1 MSEEAL
7 KQEEVIE
14 EEGEIVDLEESKPEE
29 STVVDTPTE
38 DGGPTEVVTEEPEP
52 EPEPEKSEEE
62 LVDYSDKVQ
71 KRINSLTR
79 KLREAERGQDSA
91 YEYAK
96 NLADENAR
104 LKTTAQSLQQTT
116 FDESATRL
124 ESQKAQALASLQKAH
139 EVADYE
145 KVAQAQDVLAKIAVQ
160 EQKVVEGKQRMEQMK
175 NVEASNLQ
183 QPIQQETGFSSKM
196 QDWIDD
202 GNNWFLDNALM
213 HQTGTQIHAN
223 LMTEGFVVESDA
235 YFKEVSKR
243 IREKHPEYFNTE
255 TKSKPSQKV
264 ASAGRVSGNTGNK
277 QIRLSP
283 SEVQM
288 AKKLNVP
295 LKEYAKYVKR

>member
-7 KQEEVIE
+7 KQEENIE
-14 EEGEIVDLEESKPEE
+14 EEGQIIDLDESVDKTEEATAEAPVAEVVEE
-29 STVVDTPTE
+29 KVEVEEKTE
-38 DGGPTEVVTEEPEP
+38 DKED
-52 EPEPEKSEEE
+52 E

-71 KRINSLTR
+71 KRINNLTR

-91 YEYAK
+91 YQYAK
-96 NLADENAR
+96 NLSEENQR
-104 LKTTAQSLQQTT
+104 LKTTAHTLQQNT

-124 ESQKAQALASLQKAH
+124 ESQKAQAMASLQKAH

-160 EQKVVEGKQRMEQMK
+160 EQRVSDGKQRMEQMQ
-175 NVEASNLQ
+175 NTMQTPLIEPTQ
-183 QPIQQETGFSSKM
+183 QQTGYNSKM

-202 GNNWFLDNALM
+202 GNDWFLNNALM
-213 HQTGTQIHAN
+213 HQSGTQIHED
-223 LMTEGFVVESDA
+223 LVTEGFVVESDA
-235 YFKEVSKR
+235 YFKEVDAR
-243 IREKHPEYFNTE
+243 IRSKHPEYFTNTE
-255 TKSKPSQKV
+255 VKSKPSQKV
-264 ASAGRVSGNTGNK
+264 ASAGRVSGKTGNRQVK
-277 QIRLSP
+277 LSP

>member
-14 EEGEIVDLEESKPEE
+14 EEGEVIDLEESKPEE
-29 STVVDTPTE
+29 PAVVETPTE
-38 DGGPTEVVTEEPEP
+38 DGAPEVVTE

-62 LVDYSDKVQ
+62 LQDYSDKVQ
-71 KRINSLTR
+71 KRINTLTR

-91 YEYAK
+91 FEYAK
-96 NLADENAR
+96 NLAAENER
-104 LKTTAQSLQQTT
+104 LKTTAQTLQQTT

-124 ESQKAQALASLQKAH
+124 ESQKAQAMASLQKAH

-160 EQKVVEGKQRMEQMK
+160 EQKVQEGKIRMEQIQK
-175 NVEASNLQ
+175 EAPVQ
-183 QPIQQETGFSSKM
+183 QPQSTVQQQPMFNSKM

-202 GNNWFLDNALM
+202 GNDWFLNNAVM
-213 HQTGTQIHAN
+213 HETGTQIHED
-223 LMTEGFVVESDA
+223 LVTEGFVVESDE
-235 YFKEVSKR
+235 YFAEVNKR
-243 IREKHPEYFNTE
+243 IRSKHPEYFNE
-255 TKSKPSQKV
+255 PAKSKPSQKV
-264 ASAGRVSGNTGNK
+264 ASAGRVSGKSGKK

-295 LKEYAKYVKR
+295 LTEYAKYVKR

>member
-14 EEGEIVDLEESKPEE
+14 EEGEVIDLEESKPEE
-29 STVVDTPTE
+29 PAVVETPTE
-38 DGGPTEVVTEEPEP
+38 DGAPEVVTEEPEP
-52 EPEPEKSEEE
+52 EKGEEE
-62 LVDYSDKVQ
+62 LQDYSDKVQ
-71 KRINSLTR
+71 KRINTLTR

-96 NLADENAR
+96 NLAAENER
-104 LKTTAQSLQQTT
+104 LKTTAQTLQQTT

-124 ESQKAQALASLQKAH
+124 ESQKAQAIASLQKAH

-160 EQKVVEGKQRMEQMK
+160 EQKVQEGKIRMEQMQK
-175 NVEASNLQ
+175 ETPVEQPQPTVQQ
-183 QPIQQETGFSSKM
+183 QPMFNSKM

-202 GNNWFLDNALM
+202 GNDWFLNNAVM
-213 HQTGTQIHAN
+213 HETGTQIHED
-223 LMTEGFVVESDA
+223 LVTEGFVVESDE
-235 YFKEVSKR
+235 YFAEVNKR
-243 IREKHPEYFNTE
+243 IRTKHPEYFNE
-255 TKSKPSQKV
+255 PAKSKPSQKV
-264 ASAGRVSGNTGNK
+264 ASAGRVSGKSGKK

-295 LKEYAKYVKR
+295 LTEYAKYVKR

>member
-14 EEGEIVDLEESKPEE
+14 DGSEVIDLDEAVETTAEPVAEA
-29 STVVDTPTE
+29 
-38 DGGPTEVVTEEPEP
+38 PEP
-52 EPEPEKSEEE
+52 EVSQETAEPEAEVAENNEEE

-71 KRINSLTR
+71 KRINTLTR

-91 YEYAK
+91 YQYAK

-124 ESQKAQALASLQKAH
+124 ESQKAQAMASLQKAH

-160 EQKVVEGKQRMEQMK
+160 EQKVVEGKQRIEQMQ
-175 NVEASNLQ
+175 NVVTQAPQPVQ
-183 QPIQQETGFSSKM
+183 QQTGFNSKM

-202 GNNWFLDNALM
+202 GNEWFLNNAIM
-213 HQTGTQIHAN
+213 HQTGTQIHED
-223 LMTEGFVVESDA
+223 LLTEGFVVESDA
-235 YFKEVSKR
+235 YFKEVDKR
-243 IREKHPEYFNTE
+243 IRTKHPEYFNTE

-264 ASAGRVSGNTGNK
+264 ASAGRVSGNASNK
-277 QIRLSP
+277 QVRLSP

>member
-7 KQEEVIE
+7 KQEEIIE
-14 EEGEIVDLEESKPEE
+14 EEGEIVDLGDSVEK
-29 STVVDTPTE
+29 
-38 DGGPTEVVTEEPEP
+38 TEEPVAVAP
-52 EPEPEKSEEE
+52 EPEVIEEEAVEPEAEVAEKEEE

-124 ESQKAQALASLQKAH
+124 ESQKAQAMTSLQKAH

-175 NVEASNLQ
+175 NVEAPNLQ
-183 QPIQQETGFSSKM
+183 QPIQQQTGFNSKM

-213 HQTGTQIHAN
+213 HQTGTQIHED
-223 LMTEGFVVESDA
+223 LVTEGFVVESDA
-235 YFKEVSKR
+235 YFKEVNKR
-243 IREKHPEYFNTE
+243 IRNKHPEYFNTE

-277 QIRLSP
+277 QVRLSP

>member
-14 EEGEIVDLEESKPEE
+14 EEGEVIDLEESKPEE
-29 STVVDTPTE
+29 TPAVETAEDTTP
-38 DGGPTEVVTEEPEP
+38 EVVTE

-62 LVDYSDKVQ
+62 LQDYSDKVQ
-71 KRINSLTR
+71 KRINTLTR

-96 NLADENAR
+96 NLAAENER
-104 LKTTAQSLQQTT
+104 LRTTAQTLQQTT

-124 ESQKAQALASLQKAH
+124 ESQKAQAMASLQKAH

-160 EQKVVEGKQRMEQMK
+160 EQKVQEGKLKMEQ
-175 NVEASNLQ
+175 
-183 QPIQQETGFSSKM
+183 IQQEVSVQQPQSTVQQQPMFNSKM
-196 QDWIDD
+196 QNWIDD
-202 GNNWFLDNALM
+202 GNDWFLNNAVM
-213 HQTGTQIHAN
+213 HESGTQIHED
-223 LMTEGFVVESDA
+223 LVTEGFVVESDE
-235 YFKEVSKR
+235 YFAEVNKR
-243 IREKHPEYFNTE
+243 IRIKHPEYFNE
-255 TKSKPSQKV
+255 PAKSKPSQKV
-264 ASAGRVSGNTGNK
+264 ASAGRVSGKSGKK

-295 LKEYAKYVKR
+295 LTEYAKYVKR

>member
-7 KQEEVIE
+7 KQDDMIE
-14 EEGEIVDLEESKPEE
+14 EGGEIVDLEESVEK
-29 STVVDTPTE
+29 
-38 DGGPTEVVTEEPEP
+38 TEETVAVAPEP
-52 EPEPEKSEEE
+52 EVVEEVAEPEVEVADKEEEE

-71 KRINSLTR
+71 KRINTLTR

-96 NLADENAR
+96 NLAAENER

-124 ESQKAQALASLQKAH
+124 ESQKAQAMASLQKAH

-160 EQKVVEGKQRMEQMK
+160 EQKVIEGKQRMEQMQ
-175 NVEASNLQ
+175 NVETPTTQ
-183 QPIQQETGFSSKM
+183 QPVQQQTGFNSKM

-202 GNNWFLDNALM
+202 GNEWFLNNALM
-213 HQTGTQIHAN
+213 HQSGTQIHED
-223 LMTEGFVVESDA
+223 LVTEGFVVESDA
-235 YFKEVSKR
+235 YFKEVNKR
-243 IREKHPEYFNTE
+243 IRDKHPEYFNTE

-277 QIRLSP
+277 QVRLSP

>member
-14 EEGEIVDLEESKPEE
+14 
-29 STVVDTPTE
+29 
-38 DGGPTEVVTEEPEP
+38 DGGEVIDLDEAVETTAEPVAQAPEP
-52 EPEPEKSEEE
+52 EVSQETAEPEVEAAENNEEE

-71 KRINSLTR
+71 KRINTLTR

-91 YEYAK
+91 YQYAK

-124 ESQKAQALASLQKAH
+124 ESQKAQAMASLQKAH

-160 EQKVVEGKQRMEQMK
+160 EQKVVEGKQRIEQMQ
-175 NVEASNLQ
+175 NVVTQAPQPVQ
-183 QPIQQETGFSSKM
+183 QQTGFNSKM

-202 GNNWFLDNALM
+202 GNEWFLNNAIM
-213 HQTGTQIHAN
+213 HQTGTQIHED
-223 LMTEGFVVESDA
+223 LLTEGFVVESDA
-235 YFKEVSKR
+235 YFKEVDKR
-243 IREKHPEYFNTE
+243 IRTKHPEYFNTE

-264 ASAGRVSGNTGNK
+264 ASAGRVSGNASNK
-277 QIRLSP
+277 QVRLSP

>member
-14 EEGEIVDLEESKPEE
+14 EEGEVIDLEESKPEE
-29 STVVDTPTE
+29 PDVVETPTE
-38 DGGPTEVVTEEPEP
+38 DGAPEVVTE

-62 LVDYSDKVQ
+62 LQDYSDKVQ
-71 KRINSLTR
+71 KRINTLTR

-96 NLADENAR
+96 NLAAENER
-104 LKTTAQSLQQTT
+104 LKTTAQTLQQTT

-124 ESQKAQALASLQKAH
+124 ESQKAQAMASLQKAH

-160 EQKVVEGKQRMEQMK
+160 EQKVQEGKIRMEQMQK
-175 NVEASNLQ
+175 ETPVQ
-183 QPIQQETGFSSKM
+183 QPQATVQQQPMFNSKM

-202 GNNWFLDNALM
+202 GNDWFLNNAVM
-213 HQTGTQIHAN
+213 HETGTQIHED
-223 LMTEGFVVESDA
+223 LVTEGFVVESDE
-235 YFKEVSKR
+235 YFAEVNKR
-243 IREKHPEYFNTE
+243 IRTKHPEYFNE
-255 TKSKPSQKV
+255 PAKSKPSQKV
-264 ASAGRVSGNTGNK
+264 ASAGRVSGKSGKK

-295 LKEYAKYVKR
+295 LTEYAKYVKR

>member
-7 KQEEVIE
+7 KQEEIIE
-14 EEGEIVDLEESKPEE
+14 EEGEIVDLGDSVEK
-29 STVVDTPTE
+29 
-38 DGGPTEVVTEEPEP
+38 TEEPVAAAP
-52 EPEPEKSEEE
+52 EPEVIEEEAVEPEAEVAEKEEE

-124 ESQKAQALASLQKAH
+124 ESQKAQAMTSLQKAH

-160 EQKVVEGKQRMEQMK
+160 EQKVVEGKQRMEQIK
-175 NVEASNLQ
+175 NVEAPNLQ
-183 QPIQQETGFSSKM
+183 QPIQQQTGFNSKM

-213 HQTGTQIHAN
+213 HQTGTQIHED
-223 LMTEGFVVESDA
+223 LVTEGFVVESDA
-235 YFKEVSKR
+235 YFKEVNKR
-243 IREKHPEYFNTE
+243 IRNKHPEYFNTE

-277 QIRLSP
+277 QVRLSP

>member
-7 KQEEVIE
+7 KQEEGIE
-14 EEGEIVDLEESKPEE
+14 EEGQIVDLDDPVDKTEESVAAAP
-29 STVVDTPTE
+29 V
-38 DGGPTEVVTEEPEP
+38 TEVVQETTVIEEKDED
-52 EPEPEKSEEE
+52 KEEE

-71 KRINSLTR
+71 KRINNLTR

-91 YEYAK
+91 YQYAK
-96 NLADENAR
+96 NISAENER
-104 LKTTAQSLQQTT
+104 LKSTAHSLQQTT

-124 ESQKAQALASLQKAH
+124 ESQKAQAMASLQKAH

-160 EQKVVEGKQRMEQMK
+160 EQRVSDGKQRMHQIQTSTQAQTIEQP
-175 NVEASNLQ
+175 VQ
-183 QPIQQETGFSSKM
+183 QQTGYNSKM

-202 GNNWFLDNALM
+202 GNDWFLSNALM
-213 HQTGTQIHAN
+213 HQSGTEIHED
-223 LMTEGFVVESDA
+223 LLTEGFVVESDA
-235 YFKEVSKR
+235 YFKEVNAR
-243 IREKHPEYFNTE
+243 IRDKHPEYFTNTNGK
-255 TKSKPSQKV
+255 TKPSQKV
-264 ASAGRVSGNTGNK
+264 ASAGRVSGNTGNRQVK
-277 QIRLSP
+277 LSP

>member
-7 KQEEVIE
+7 KQDDMIE
-14 EEGEIVDLEESKPEE
+14 EGGEIVDLEESVEK
-29 STVVDTPTE
+29 
-38 DGGPTEVVTEEPEP
+38 TEETVAVAPEP
-52 EPEPEKSEEE
+52 EVVEEEAVEPEAKAEETEEE

-71 KRINSLTR
+71 KRINTLTR

-96 NLADENAR
+96 NLAAENER

-124 ESQKAQALASLQKAH
+124 ESQKAQAIASLQKAH

-160 EQKVVEGKQRMEQMK
+160 EQKVVEGKQRMEQMQ
-175 NVEASNLQ
+175 NVAPTTQ
-183 QPIQQETGFSSKM
+183 QPIQQQTGFNSKM

-202 GNNWFLDNALM
+202 GNEWFLNNALM
-213 HQTGTQIHAN
+213 HQSGTQIHED
-223 LMTEGFVVESDA
+223 LVTEGFVVESDA
-235 YFKEVSKR
+235 YFKEVNKR
-243 IREKHPEYFNTE
+243 IRDKHPEYFNTE

-277 QIRLSP
+277 QVRLSP

>member
-14 EEGEIVDLEESKPEE
+14 EEGEVIDLEESKPEE
-29 STVVDTPTE
+29 TPAVETAEDTTP
-38 DGGPTEVVTEEPEP
+38 EVVTE

-62 LVDYSDKVQ
+62 LQDYSDKVQ
-71 KRINSLTR
+71 KRINTLTR

-96 NLADENAR
+96 NLAAENER
-104 LKTTAQSLQQTT
+104 LRTTAQTLQQTT
-116 FDESATRL
+116 FDESTTRL
-124 ESQKAQALASLQKAH
+124 ESQKAQALASWQKAH

-160 EQKVVEGKQRMEQMK
+160 EQKVQEGKLKMEQ
-175 NVEASNLQ
+175 
-183 QPIQQETGFSSKM
+183 IQQEVSVQQPQSTVQQQPMFNSKM
-196 QDWIDD
+196 QNWIDD
-202 GNNWFLDNALM
+202 GNDWFLNNAVM
-213 HQTGTQIHAN
+213 HESGTQIHED
-223 LMTEGFVVESDA
+223 LVTEGFVVESDE
-235 YFKEVSKR
+235 YFAEVNKR
-243 IREKHPEYFNTE
+243 IRIKHPEYFNE
-255 TKSKPSQKV
+255 PAKSKPSQKV
-264 ASAGRVSGNTGNK
+264 ASAGRVSGKSGKK

-295 LKEYAKYVKR
+295 LTEYAKYVKR

>member
-7 KQEEVIE
+7 KQEEDIE
-14 EEGEIVDLEESKPEE
+14 EEGEVIDLEESKPEE
-29 STVVDTPTE
+29 TAVVETPTE
-38 DGGPTEVVTEEPEP
+38 DGGPEVVTEEPEP
-52 EPEPEKSEEE
+52 EKGEEE
-62 LVDYSDKVQ
+62 LQDYSDKVQ
-71 KRINSLTR
+71 KRINTLTR

-96 NLADENAR
+96 NLAAENER
-104 LKTTAQSLQQTT
+104 LKTTAQTLQQTT

-124 ESQKAQALASLQKAH
+124 ESQKAQAMASLQKAH

-160 EQKVVEGKQRMEQMK
+160 EQKVQEGKIRMEQMQK
-175 NVEASNLQ
+175 ETPVQ
-183 QPIQQETGFSSKM
+183 QPQATVQQQPMFNSKM

-202 GNNWFLDNALM
+202 GNEWFLNNAVM
-213 HQTGTQIHAN
+213 HESGTQIHED
-223 LMTEGFVVESDA
+223 LVTEGFVVESDE
-235 YFKEVSKR
+235 YFAEVNKR
-243 IREKHPEYFNTE
+243 IRTKHPEYFNE
-255 TKSKPSQKV
+255 PAKSKPSQKV
-264 ASAGRVSGNTGNK
+264 ASAGRVSGKSGKK

-295 LKEYAKYVKR
+295 LTEYAKYVKR

>member
-14 EEGEIVDLEESKPEE
+14 EEGEVIDLEESKPEE
-29 STVVDTPTE
+29 TAVVETPTE
-38 DGGPTEVVTEEPEP
+38 DGGPEVVTE

-62 LVDYSDKVQ
+62 LQDYSDKVQ
-71 KRINSLTR
+71 KRINTLTR

-96 NLADENAR
+96 NLAAENER
-104 LKTTAQSLQQTT
+104 LKTTAQTLQQTT

-124 ESQKAQALASLQKAH
+124 ESQKAQAMASLQKAH

-145 KVAQAQDVLAKIAVQ
+145 KVAKAQDVLAKIAVQ
-160 EQKVVEGKQRMEQMK
+160 EQKVQEGKIRMEQMQK
-175 NVEASNLQ
+175 ETPVQ
-183 QPIQQETGFSSKM
+183 QPQATVQQQPMFNSKM

-202 GNNWFLDNALM
+202 GNEWFLNNAVM
-213 HQTGTQIHAN
+213 HESGTQIHED
-223 LMTEGFVVESDA
+223 LVTEGFVVESDE
-235 YFKEVSKR
+235 YFAEVNKR
-243 IREKHPEYFNTE
+243 IRTKHPEYFNE
-255 TKSKPSQKV
+255 PAKSKPSQKV
-264 ASAGRVSGNTGNK
+264 ASAGRVSGKSGKK

-295 LKEYAKYVKR
+295 LTEYAKYVKR

>member
-14 EEGEIVDLEESKPEE
+14 EEGEVVDLEESKPEE
-29 STVVDTPTE
+29 TAVVETPTE
-38 DGGPTEVVTEEPEP
+38 DGGPEVVTE

-62 LVDYSDKVQ
+62 LQDYSDKVQ
-71 KRINSLTR
+71 KRINTLTR

-96 NLADENAR
+96 NLAAENER
-104 LKTTAQSLQQTT
+104 LKTTAQTLQQTT

-124 ESQKAQALASLQKAH
+124 ESQKAQAMASLQKAH

-160 EQKVVEGKQRMEQMK
+160 EQKVQEGKIRMEQIQK
-175 NVEASNLQ
+175 ETPVQ
-183 QPIQQETGFSSKM
+183 QPQPTVQQQPMFNSKM

-202 GNNWFLDNALM
+202 GNEWFLNNAVM
-213 HQTGTQIHAN
+213 HETGTQIHED
-223 LMTEGFVVESDA
+223 LVTEGFVVESDE
-235 YFKEVSKR
+235 YFAEVNKR
-243 IREKHPEYFNTE
+243 IRTKHPEYFNE
-255 TKSKPSQKV
+255 PAKSKPSQKV
-264 ASAGRVSGNTGNK
+264 ASAGRVSGKSGKK

-295 LKEYAKYVKR
+295 LTEYAKYVKR

>member
-14 EEGEIVDLEESKPEE
+14 EEGQIVDLDDPVEKTEESVAAAP
-29 STVVDTPTE
+29 V
-38 DGGPTEVVTEEPEP
+38 TEVVEETTEVE
-52 EPEPEKSEEE
+52 EKDETKEEE

-71 KRINSLTR
+71 KRINNLTR

-91 YEYAK
+91 YQYAK
-96 NLADENAR
+96 NLSVENER
-104 LKTTAQSLQQTT
+104 LKSTAHTLQQTT

-124 ESQKAQALASLQKAH
+124 ESQKAQAMASLQKAH

-160 EQKVVEGKQRMEQMK
+160 EQRVSDGKQRMQQIQTSTQAQTIEQP
-175 NVEASNLQ
+175 VQ
-183 QPIQQETGFSSKM
+183 QQTGYNSKM

-202 GNNWFLDNALM
+202 GNDWFLSNALM
-213 HQTGTQIHAN
+213 HQSGTQIHED
-223 LMTEGFVVESDA
+223 LVTEGFVVESDA
-235 YFKEVSKR
+235 YFKEVNAR
-243 IREKHPEYFNTE
+243 IRDKHPEYFTNTNGK
-255 TKSKPSQKV
+255 TKPSQKV
-264 ASAGRVSGNTGNK
+264 ASAGRVSGNTGNRQVK
-277 QIRLSP
+277 LSP

>member
-1 MSEEAL
+1 MAEEA
-7 KQEEVIE
+7 KKEEVL

-124 ESQKAQALASLQKAH
+124 ESQKAQAMTSLQKAH

-175 NVEASNLQ
+175 NVEAPNLQ
-183 QPIQQETGFSSKM
+183 QPIQQQTGFNSKM

-213 HQTGTQIHAN
+213 HQTGTQIHED
-223 LMTEGFVVESDA
+223 LVTEGFVVESDA
-235 YFKEVSKR
+235 YFKEVNKR
-243 IREKHPEYFNTE
+243 IRNKHPEYFNTE

-277 QIRLSP
+277 QVRLSP

>member
-1 MSEEAL
+1 MSEEAI

-14 EEGEIVDLEESKPEE
+14 EEGQVIDLEESKPEE
-29 STVVDTPTE
+29 TPAVETTE
-38 DGGPTEVVTEEPEP
+38 DTTPEVVTE

-62 LVDYSDKVQ
+62 LQDYSDKVQ
-71 KRINSLTR
+71 KRINTLTR

-96 NLADENAR
+96 NLAAENER
-104 LKTTAQSLQQTT
+104 LKTTAQTLQQTT

-124 ESQKAQALASLQKAH
+124 ESQKAQAMASLQKAH

-160 EQKVVEGKQRMEQMK
+160 EQKVQEGKLRMEQIRQAPM
-175 NVEASNLQ
+175 Q
-183 QPIQQETGFSSKM
+183 QPQATIQQQPMFNSKM

-202 GNNWFLDNALM
+202 GNEWFLNNALM
-213 HQTGTQIHAN
+213 HESGTQIHED
-223 LMTEGFVVESDA
+223 LVTEGFVVESDE
-235 YFKEVSKR
+235 YFAEVNKR
-243 IREKHPEYFNTE
+243 IRKKHPEYFNE
-255 TKSKPSQKV
+255 PTKSKPSQKV
-264 ASAGRVSGNTGNK
+264 ASAGRVSGKSGKK

-295 LKEYAKYVKR
+295 LTEYAKYVKR

>member
-14 EEGEIVDLEESKPEE
+14 
-29 STVVDTPTE
+29 
-38 DGGPTEVVTEEPEP
+38 DGGEVIDLDEAVETTAEPVAQAPEP
-52 EPEPEKSEEE
+52 EVSQETAEPEVEAAENNEEE

-71 KRINSLTR
+71 KRINTLTR

-96 NLADENAR
+96 NLAEENAR

-124 ESQKAQALASLQKAH
+124 ESQKAQAMASLQKAH

-160 EQKVVEGKQRMEQMK
+160 EQKVQEGKQRMEQMQ
-175 NVEASNLQ
+175 NVQTPVAPQPVQ
-183 QPIQQETGFSSKM
+183 QQTGFNSKM

-202 GNNWFLDNALM
+202 GNEWFLNNALM
-213 HQTGTQIHAN
+213 HQSGTQIHED
-223 LMTEGFVVESDA
+223 LVTEGFVVESDA
-235 YFKEVSKR
+235 YFKEVDKR
-243 IREKHPEYFNTE
+243 IRAKHPEYFNTE

-264 ASAGRVSGNTGNK
+264 ASAGRVSGNASNK
-277 QIRLSP
+277 QVRLSP

>member
-14 EEGEIVDLEESKPEE
+14 EEGQIVDLDDPVDKTEESVAAAP
-29 STVVDTPTE
+29 V
-38 DGGPTEVVTEEPEP
+38 TEVVQETTVIEEKDED
-52 EPEPEKSEEE
+52 KEEE

-71 KRINSLTR
+71 KRINNLTR

-91 YEYAK
+91 YQYAK
-96 NLADENAR
+96 NLSAENER
-104 LKTTAQSLQQTT
+104 LKSTAHSLQQTT

-124 ESQKAQALASLQKAH
+124 ESQKAQAMASLQKAH

-160 EQKVVEGKQRMEQMK
+160 EQRVSDGKQRMEQMQT
-175 NVEASNLQ
+175 NTQAQTIEQPVQ
-183 QPIQQETGFSSKM
+183 QQTGYNSKM

-202 GNNWFLDNALM
+202 GNDWFLSNALM
-213 HQTGTQIHAN
+213 HQSGTEIHED
-223 LMTEGFVVESDA
+223 LLTEGFVVESDA
-235 YFKEVSKR
+235 YFKEVNAR
-243 IREKHPEYFNTE
+243 IRDKHPEYFTNTNGK
-255 TKSKPSQKV
+255 TKPSQKV
-264 ASAGRVSGNTGNK
+264 ASAGRVSGNTGNRQVK
-277 QIRLSP
+277 LSP

>member
-14 EEGEIVDLEESKPEE
+14 EEGEVIDLEESKPEE
-29 STVVDTPTE
+29 TPAVETAEDTTP
-38 DGGPTEVVTEEPEP
+38 EVVTE

-62 LVDYSDKVQ
+62 LQDYSDKVQ
-71 KRINSLTR
+71 KRINTLTR

-96 NLADENAR
+96 NLAAENER
-104 LKTTAQSLQQTT
+104 LKTTAQTLQQTT

-124 ESQKAQALASLQKAH
+124 ESQKAQAMASLQKAH

-145 KVAQAQDVLAKIAVQ
+145 KVAQAQEVLAKIAVQ
-160 EQKVVEGKQRMEQMK
+160 EQKVQEGKLKMEQMQK
-175 NVEASNLQ
+175 EVPVQLPQPTVQQ
-183 QPIQQETGFSSKM
+183 QPMFNSKM
-196 QDWIDD
+196 QNWIDD
-202 GNNWFLDNALM
+202 GNDWFLNNAVM
-213 HQTGTQIHAN
+213 HESGTQIHED
-223 LMTEGFVVESDA
+223 LVTEGFVVESDE
-235 YFKEVSKR
+235 YFAEVNKR
-243 IREKHPEYFNTE
+243 IRTKHPEYFNE
-255 TKSKPSQKV
+255 PAKSKPSQKV
-264 ASAGRVSGNTGNK
+264 ASAGRVSGKSGKK

-295 LKEYAKYVKR
+295 LTEYAKYVKR

>member
-7 KQEEVIE
+7 KQEEIIE
-14 EEGEIVDLEESKPEE
+14 EEGEIVDLSDSVEK
-29 STVVDTPTE
+29 
-38 DGGPTEVVTEEPEP
+38 TEEPVAAAP
-52 EPEPEKSEEE
+52 EPEVIEEEAVEPEAEVAEKEEE

-124 ESQKAQALASLQKAH
+124 ESQKAQAMTSLQKAH

-175 NVEASNLQ
+175 NVEAPNLQ
-183 QPIQQETGFSSKM
+183 QPIQQQTGFNSKM

-213 HQTGTQIHAN
+213 HQTGTQIHED
-223 LMTEGFVVESDA
+223 LVTEGFVVESDA
-235 YFKEVSKR
+235 YFKEVNKR
-243 IREKHPEYFNTE
+243 IRNKHPEYFNTE

-277 QIRLSP
+277 QVRLSP
-283 SEVQM
+283 SEVLM
-288 AKKLNVP
+288 SKKLNVP

>member
-7 KQEEVIE
+7 KQEEDIE
-14 EEGEIVDLEESKPEE
+14 EEGEVIDLEESKPEDPDLVE
-29 STVVDTPTE
+29 TPTE
-38 DGGPTEVVTEEPEP
+38 DGGPEVVTE

-62 LVDYSDKVQ
+62 LQDYSDKVQ
-71 KRINSLTR
+71 KRINTLTR

-96 NLADENAR
+96 NLAAENER
-104 LKTTAQSLQQTT
+104 LKTTAQTLQQTT

-124 ESQKAQALASLQKAH
+124 ESQKAQAMASLQKAH

-160 EQKVVEGKQRMEQMK
+160 EQKVQEGKLKMEQMQK
-175 NVEASNLQ
+175 EVPVQ
-183 QPIQQETGFSSKM
+183 QPQPTVQQQPMFNSKM
-196 QDWIDD
+196 QNWIDD
-202 GNNWFLDNALM
+202 GNEWFLNNAVM
-213 HQTGTQIHAN
+213 HETGTQIHED
-223 LMTEGFVVESDA
+223 LVTEGFVVESDE
-235 YFKEVSKR
+235 YFAEVNKR
-243 IREKHPEYFNTE
+243 IRIKHPEYFNE
-255 TKSKPSQKV
+255 PAKSKPSQKV
-264 ASAGRVSGNTGNK
+264 ASAGRVSGKSGKK

-295 LKEYAKYVKR
+295 LTEYAKYVKR

>member
-277 QIRLSP
+277 QVRLSP

>member
-7 KQEEVIE
+7 KQEEIIE
-14 EEGEIVDLEESKPEE
+14 EEGEIVDLSDSVEK
-29 STVVDTPTE
+29 
-38 DGGPTEVVTEEPEP
+38 TEEPVAAAP
-52 EPEPEKSEEE
+52 EPEVIEEEAVEPEAEVAEKEEE

-124 ESQKAQALASLQKAH
+124 ESQKAQAMTSLQKAH

-175 NVEASNLQ
+175 NVEAPNLQ
-183 QPIQQETGFSSKM
+183 QPIQQQTGFNSKM

-213 HQTGTQIHAN
+213 HQTGTQIHED
-223 LMTEGFVVESDA
+223 LVTEGFVVESDA
-235 YFKEVSKR
+235 YFKEVNKR
-243 IREKHPEYFNTE
+243 IRNKHPEYFNTE

-277 QIRLSP
+277 QVRLSP